1 MQKLAVLDKVF
12 RETFRRFVRLAVS
25 NDPVLTAD
33 FPEIGVFLERC
44 ARRGVTPEVLAE
56 VPQAFTVVTCRDLV
70 LGSEG
75 KVGVLSEVLGNF
87 GGNLDETGRR
97 NATRDIVQLRMGQQA
112 ADRYI
117 PESNR
122 DQQPSDAASL
132 AVLENNMFRE
142 GKETMVGQDQLHWS
156 HIPVHARLLQEIVD
170 AVGASPDNQP
180 SEEDARQIEDPRGL
194 LQTLVAC
201 SQHIQEHLAI
211 GGMQIGMQGQT
222 KQVQKMLRDLR
233 PTVKSLNLAV
243 ATQERVEQAEREKR
257 EREMEELQRRADEND
272 FRKEAYKADKKAEID
287 KYKADL
293 QHEVDMHKLG
303 LESETRGRQ
312 AEIEDRKAAAD
323 EERLNRE
330 TDARISANDR
340 MVQAKASAA
349 SAVQRMN
356 AVQQATGFSQTSPA
370 DIAGE
375 EEPDAGSFMS
385 L

>member
-1 MQKLAVLDKVF
+1 M
-12 RETFRRFVRLAVS
+12 
-25 NDPVLTAD
+25 
-33 FPEIGVFLERC
+33 
-44 ARRGVTPEVLAE
+44 
-56 VPQAFTVVTCRDLV
+56 
-70 LGSEG
+70 
-75 KVGVLSEVLGNF
+75 
-87 GGNLDETGRR
+87 
-97 NATRDIVQLRMGQQA
+97 
-112 ADRYI
+112 
-117 PESNR
+117 
-122 DQQPSDAASL
+122 
-132 AVLENNMFRE
+132 
-142 GKETMVGQDQLHWS
+142 
-156 HIPVHARLLQEIVD
+156 D
-170 AVGASPDNQP
+170 AVGARPDSQP

-312 AEIEDRKAAAD
+312 AEIEDRKAAGD
-323 EERLNRE
+323 EERRNRE
-330 TDARISANDR
+330 TDAKISANDR